1 MLIAIIIYYLHC
13 DSIYEQS
20 LWQSWKQNLALVST
34 SQVPKPQVLPSS
46 HTACICKEL
55 RFFFNFVT
63 ATALLTPPPP
73 NPYNILVCIWF
84 RKLLFLRI
92 FSLYAFFPL
101 DQFNAFPLEKAMNEG
116 KRITTSHLYILS
128 NYSYALIHTFICT

>member
-55 RFFFNFVT
+55 PFFFQFCNCYSTVN
-63 ATALLTPPPP
+63 PPHPH
-73 NPYNILVCIWF
+73 NILVCIWF
-84 RKLLFLRI
+84 RKLPFLRI
-92 FSLYAFFPL
+92 FSLCAFFPL
-101 DQFNAFPLEKAMNEG
+101 DQFNAFPFEKAMNEG
-116 KRITTSHLYILS
+116 KRITTLHLYILS